1 MNKKK
6 SAFVTTIIFVMLVLI
21 DLGLF
26 RLYFT
31 GFVILTGLLALY
43 GFIRSFM
50 DFKGWLVQEDTI
62 APLEMLDAPK
72 SRFYDWQQ
80 DTAEAE
86 DQPSDDASEVSV
98 TSDTSVESI
107 LDEFRSGNSG
117 GSHPVF
123 K

>member
-6 SAFVTTIIFVMLVLI
+6 SALVTVLIYIMLVLI

-50 DFKGWLVQEDTI
+50 DFKGWLVQEDPI

-80 DTAEAE
+80 DSADAEEQVSAEASE
-86 DQPSDDASEVSV
+86 TSVISDN
-98 TSDTSVESI
+98 SVESI
-107 LDEFRSGNSG
+107 LDEFRSSG
-117 GSHPVF
+117 SYQVF

>member
-43 GFIRSFM
+43 GFIRSLM
-50 DFKGWLVQEDTI
+50 DFTGWLVQEDTI

-107 LDEFRSGNSG
+107 LDEFRSGNSVC
-117 GSHPVF
+117 SHPVF